1 MKASSKRTLQNIGVV
16 LATAVILA
24 LGLVGM
30 YAVLKYT
37 SLGEER
43 NNVQAERQ
51 AAMEAEAAEDGS
63 GAAEPQGSEQYSGS
77 GLSED
82 EINSRTSQIVDGM
95 TTKEKVSQLFFV
107 SPETLMQVNAATDAG
122 SYTAAYYDIYP
133 VGGMIYGKKNLQS
146 KSQVQKL
153 LSNMQDYAQDSAAV
167 PLLLGIV
174 EEGGEVAPI
183 ANDGNF
189 DVQKVSDAADTASDD
204 DARANATTIG
214 SYLSDLGFNVDIA
227 PMADVSTSNGSYQQ
241 RTFASNPQD
250 VSSRVIAQVQGYLS
264 CDVLPCVKYFPGEG
278 AVAGDPENESTQSQA
293 TVEDLREKDI
303 VPFQEAIDAG
313 APMVMVGTTSFVE
326 VSGDDTPA
334 CLSTKVVTGELRN
347 TLGYEGVVLT
357 APLNTSAIYSDY
369 TSGNAAVQAIQ
380 AGCDMIV
387 EPMGFLDAYQAVLSA
402 VQTGKISEERLDE
415 SVTRIVRMKL
425 RLKGADEFLGKK
437 GGSEG
442 SSSDQT
448 SATASGTSNTTGAS
462 GTSASSGTTSASAGK
477 QD

>member
-278 AVAGDPENESTQSQA
+278 AVAGD
-293 TVEDLREKDI
+293 
-303 VPFQEAIDAG
+303 AG